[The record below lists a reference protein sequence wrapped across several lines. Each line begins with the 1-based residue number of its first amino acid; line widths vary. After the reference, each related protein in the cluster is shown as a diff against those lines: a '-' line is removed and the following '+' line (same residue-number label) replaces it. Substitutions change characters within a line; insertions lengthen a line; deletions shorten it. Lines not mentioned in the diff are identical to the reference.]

1 MNIED
6 KHLKRTIDKLMND
19 QKLEQPSVDFESVI
33 MAKINAPVN
42 SEVFVYKP
50 LISNGTWAIVFL
62 ITSLILVSVYFGNT
76 SDSNTLLDTL
86 NIPSFNFDFS
96 NALDFSFSKPLIYSA
111 LALSVMVVL
120 QIPIIKAY
128 HNKQLTVN

>member
-1 MNIED
+1 MNIVD
-6 KHLKRTIDKLMND
+6 KHLKRTIDKLMKE
-19 QKLEQPSVDFESVI
+19 QKLEQPSVDFESII
-33 MAKINAPVN
+33 MAKIEAPVN

-50 LISNGTWAIVFL
+50 LISKGTWAIVFL
-62 ITSLILVSVYFGNT
+62 IISLILVSVYFGNA
-76 SDSNTLLDTL
+76 SDNSTLLDTL
-86 NIPSFNFDFS
+86 NIPSFSFDFS

-111 LALSVMVVL
+111 LALSIMVVL